1 MVGAAVTLA
10 LPVNHKL
17 LDAGVATLGA
27 AGAILAFG
35 VVAFLLDP
43 GDLKTVLARLP
54 RLVRSRR

>member
-1 MVGAAVTLA
+1 MTLA

-35 VVAFLLDP
+35 VVAYLLDP